1 MLFPAVKLLIISHAF
16 AAEALKT
23 EESSN
28 VPKKQ
33 QNSAWLTG
41 NNPLLF
47 NASLVYSI
55 IESSALDRSN
65 MNMLTSVNS
74 NE

>member
-33 QNSAWLTG
+33 QNSTWLTEIIHYCSMPRWCI
-41 NNPLLF
+41 PL
-47 NASLVYSI
+47 
-55 IESSALDRSN
+55 
-65 MNMLTSVNS
+65 
-74 NE
+74 